1 MRTDRLAVDPLALL
15 VPGAQVVVWGFG
27 RHGGGAAAARFAT
40 ARGARVLILDA
51 RSPSALGPEAEE
63 AEAQWRW
70 EIGDGGHP
78 CLRDADLI
86 IASPAIPPRAWP
98 TDHAPACAP
107 EGLFF
112 AAHRGSRVAVTGTKG
127 KSTTVATLSALLQ
140 WPAAGNGWEPLLDCL
155 DRLGPDQPV
164 VCELSSF
171 QCWYLARQAPVLD
184 LALLTTLA
192 VDHLDWHPDVGHYHA
207 AKLAMFGWARLT
219 AAPDALADLI
229 PGRVPPVRLV
239 GGRFVDDAGAVLAQ
253 RSDFPLPGE
262 HLAGNAAVALA
273 AARAL
278 GVQGHDL
285 VHRLRTVKPLPHRL
299 ATVHRWRGL
308 VFVDDSIATVP
319 EATIAALGSFPG
331 PLAVILGG
339 SDKGVDFA
347 GLGRAVKDRDATAV
361 CMGTTGPRLH
371 AAVIAAGGRAV
382 VVPDLGAAVPA
393 AVAALPHGGTVLLS
407 PSCASFDQFTGYEQR
422 GRRFAELARDL
433 R

>member
-1 MRTDRLAVDPLALL
+1 MRTDRLAADPLALL
-15 VPGAQVVVWGFG
+15 IPGARVVVWGFG

-40 ARGARVLILDA
+40 ARGARAVILDA
-51 RSPSALGPEAEE
+51 RTPAALGAEAEE
-63 AEAQWRW
+63 AEAQWEW
-70 EIGDGGHP
+70 LVGDGSHP
-78 CLRDADLI
+78 CLADADLI

-98 TDHAPACAP
+98 ADHAPACAP

-112 AAHRGSRVAVTGTKG
+112 AAHRGPRVAVTGTKG
-127 KSTTVATLSALLQ
+127 KSTTVATLAALLQ

-155 DRLGPDQPV
+155 ARLGPDQPV

-171 QCWYLARQAPVLD
+171 QCWYLQRQAPALD

-192 VDHLDWHPDVGHYHA
+192 IDHLDWHPDVAHYHA
-207 AKLAMFGWARLT
+207 AKLAMLRWARLT
-219 AAPDALADLI
+219 AAPDALVHLV
-229 PGRVPPVRLV
+229 PGRVAPVRLM
-239 GGRFVDDAGAVLAQ
+239 GDRFTDDAGAVIAL

-299 ATVHRWRGL
+299 ATVHRRPGL

-339 SDKGVDFA
+339 SDKGVDFT
-347 GLGRAVKDRDATAV
+347 GLGRAVAERGAIAV
-361 CMGTTGPRLH
+361 CMGATGPRLH
-371 AAVIAAGGRAV
+371 AAVLAGGGAAV
-382 VVPDLGAAVPA
+382 LVADLMAAVPA
-393 AVAALPHGGTVLLS
+393 AVAALPRGGTVLLS
-407 PSCASFDQFTGYEQR
+407 PACASFDQFTGYEQR
-422 GRRFAELARDL
+422 GRRFTELARDL